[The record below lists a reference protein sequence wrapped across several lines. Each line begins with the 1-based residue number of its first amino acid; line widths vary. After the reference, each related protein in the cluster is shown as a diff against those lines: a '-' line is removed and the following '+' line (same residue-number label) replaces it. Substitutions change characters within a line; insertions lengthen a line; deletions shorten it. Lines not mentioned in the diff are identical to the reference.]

1 MIQQEWNN
9 KGYTVKT
16 VWRPLKSYEG
26 ISPIW
31 QVYGLCFTVNKELM
45 IIRNP
50 LPNGGFTPWYLPGGT
65 PENNEKPEETLV
77 REVDE
82 EADTSI
88 SNLKLLGA
96 FEVFFPNNPN
106 KEKGDHYYQ
115 LRYFAL
121 IEDIRKQTLDPD
133 SNQMV
138 ERKLISV
145 DEFTK
150 YVEWGDVG
158 KELIRVALLE
168 FERNSQQPPR

>member
-1 MIQQEWNN
+1 MIQQEWKN
-9 KGYTVKT
+9 KGYPVKT
-16 VWRPLKSYEG
+16 VWKPLKTYEG
-26 ISPIW
+26 LFPIW
-31 QVYGLCFTVNKELM
+31 QVYGVCFTDNKEVM

-50 LPNGGFTPWYLPGGT
+50 LSTGEYTPWYIPGGT
-65 PENNEKPEETLV
+65 PENNETPEETLI

-82 EADTSI
+82 EADISI

-106 KEKGDHYYQ
+106 KKKGKHYFQ

-121 IEDIRKQTLDPD
+121 IDEVREQTIDPHD
-133 SNQMV
+133 NNLV
-138 ERKLISV
+138 ERKLIPA

-158 KELIRVALLE
+158 QELI
-168 FERNSQQPPR
+168 